1 MGSVALEGENKGNML
16 IMKVLEES
24 KQFQVGSVVTRNPIY
39 GWTKRKDGWPAVS
52 DIPVAKFP
60 QCHSPQ
66 IPSQIHQ
73 FHGARHYLG
82 FSKGRIGII
91 PAFKTPSISCWS
103 WELVIFCSTTPGWK
117 NFCFSLGMNPFRSG

>member
-1 MGSVALEGENKGNML
+1 MRSVALEGENKGNML

-39 GWTKRKDGWPAVS
+39 GCTKRKDGWPAVS

-73 FHGARHYLG
+73 FQ
-82 FSKGRIGII
+82 GII
-91 PAFKTPSISCWS
+91 WVSLKE
-103 WELVIFCSTTPGWK
+103 ELELFLPLKHPLFSAGPG
-117 NFCFSLGMNPFRSG
+117 N